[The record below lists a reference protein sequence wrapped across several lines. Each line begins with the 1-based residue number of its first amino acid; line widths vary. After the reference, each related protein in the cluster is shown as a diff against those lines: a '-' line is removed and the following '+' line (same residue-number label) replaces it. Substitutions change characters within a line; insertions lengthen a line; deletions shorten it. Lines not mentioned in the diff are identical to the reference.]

1 MDTKNK
7 VRIAIANLMLSCLI
21 LLDLFLPTN
30 DKALSELSS
39 IYSYVE
45 QTSSSVKP
53 TFDAKII
60 LELTNGNR
68 YRIGKFPERDYP
80 KGTKIIIVKSFFSKN
95 VNEIRVFENGWKKMK
110 VGLFSNFFVAL
121 LFTLVVLVSGLNLF
135 YSNRIFQIM
144 LVASLLAITLLTY
157 IYFVFF

>member
-1 MDTKNK
+1 MDTKIK
-7 VRIAIANLMLSCLI
+7 VRIATFNLMLSSLI
-21 LLDLFLPTN
+21 LLDLFFPTD
-30 DKALSELSS
+30 DKTLSELNS

-53 TFDAKII
+53 TFDAKIV

-68 YRIGKFPERDYP
+68 YRIGKFPEKDYP
-80 KGTKIIIVKSFFSKN
+80 KGTKIVIVKSLFSKN

-110 VGLFSNFFVAL
+110 VGLFSNFYVAL
-121 LFTLVVLVSGLNLF
+121 LITLVVLVSVLNLF
-135 YSNRIFQIM
+135 YSNRLFQIM
-144 LVASLLAITLLTY
+144 LVASLLAITLLNY

>member
-1 MDTKNK
+1 MDTKIK
-7 VRIAIANLMLSCLI
+7 FRIAIFNLMLSSLI
-21 LLDLFLPTN
+21 LIDLFFPTN
-30 DKALSELSS
+30 DKSLSELNS

-53 TFDAKII
+53 TYDAKII
-60 LELTNGNR
+60 IELTNGNR
-68 YRIGKFPERDYP
+68 YRIGKFPEKDYP
-80 KGTKIIIVKSFFSKN
+80 KGTKIVIIKSLFSKN
-95 VNEIRVFENGWKKMK
+95 VNEIRVFDNGWKSMN

-135 YSNRIFQIM
+135 YSIRPLQIM
-144 LVASLLAITLLTY
+144 LVASLLAITLLNY

>member
-1 MDTKNK
+1 
-7 VRIAIANLMLSCLI
+7 LMLSCLI

-39 IYSYVE
+39 IYSYLE

-68 YRIGKFPERDYP
+68 YRIGKFPESDYP
-80 KGTKIIIVKSFFSKN
+80 KGTKIVIVKSLFSKN
-95 VNEIRVFENGWKKMK
+95 VNEIRVFDNGWKKMK
-110 VGLFSNFFVAL
+110 VGLFSNFYVAL
-121 LFTLVVLVSGLNLF
+121 LFTLVVLVSVLNLF
-135 YSNRIFQIM
+135 YSNRLFQIM
-144 LVASLLAITLLTY
+144 LVASLLAITLLNY

>member
-7 VRIAIANLMLSCLI
+7 VRIAIVNLMLSCLI

-157 IYFVFF
+157 IYFGFF